1 LIITTYGIIAL
12 QNDEKHTINSEYLEG
27 GEYMEEQNQSKGG
40 SKVGLAIIGIIVIA
54 FIGIVAYQSTQN
66 QTQNQTQNTAQST
79 PAVTSGNAA
88 GTSEEA
94 QPSAAAQ
101 ESAYKDGTY
110 TVVGNY
116 TSPGG
121 QEELGVTLTL
131 ASGVVVDSQ
140 VEVKA
145 TRPISKERQ
154 TDFANNYES
163 EVVGKNID
171 EISLG
176 KVSGSSLSP
185 KGFNDAV
192 EKVKSQAQS

>member
-1 LIITTYGIIAL
+1 
-12 QNDEKHTINSEYLEG
+12 
-27 GEYMEEQNQSKGG
+27 MEEQTNQAKGNS
-40 SKVGLAIIGIIVIA
+40 SKVGLAIIGLIVIA

-66 QTQNQTQNTAQST
+66 QTQNQTQSTAQST

-94 QPSAAAQ
+94 QPSSAEAQ
-101 ESAYKDGTY
+101 ASPYKDGTY
-110 TVVGNY
+110 TAVGNY

-154 TDFANNYES
+154 EDFAENYQS
-163 EVVGKNID
+163 QVVGKSID

-176 KVSGSSLSP
+176 KISGSSLSP

-192 EKVKSQAQS
+192 EKVKTQAQS

>member
-1 LIITTYGIIAL
+1 MSNT
-12 QNDEKHTINSEYLEG
+12 EG
-27 GEYMEEQNQSKGG
+27 GENMEEQTNQSKENS
-40 SKVGLAIIGIIVIA
+40 SKVGLAVIGLIVIA

-66 QTQNQTQNTAQST
+66 QSQTQNQTQNTAQSN
-79 PAVTSGNAA
+79 PAVTAA
-88 GTSEEA
+88 GGATGTSEEA
-94 QPSAAAQ
+94 GPTVAEQ
-101 ESAYKDGTY
+101 ESAYKDGEY
-110 TVVGNY
+110 TSVGAY

-121 QEELGVTLTL
+121 QEELGVTLIL

-154 TDFANNYES
+154 QDFADNYKDM
-163 EVVGKNID
+163 VVGKSID
-171 EISLG
+171 EISLV

-192 EKVKSQAQS
+192 EKIKTQAQS